1 MLKGIPYKGVCGD
14 LTAVFSIVL
23 GQREYGQMTAKVTN
37 RHMELWGT
45 DMDALWR
52 LAEENTPKLYPVKW
66 IRLQDILT
74 EMMEGLLVSEHP
86 LEDGQGEAMSSP
98 MEISGK
104 ESPGKETPGA
114 GRENPAGL
122 MYVLT
127 NTVNIRGA
135 AAILY
140 PGVLKEIAGQLGGD
154 FIIFPSSIHEAILA
168 KAKGFFDWEAAEAT
182 VREINLKEVEPE
194 DILSDTVYYYHQAKD
209 CIMVAREMGDGTG
222 SILW

>member
-14 LTAVFSIVL
+14 LTAVFSIVP

-74 EMMEGLLVSEHP
+74 EMMEGLPVSEHP

-114 GRENPAGL
+114 GRENLAGL

-154 FIIFPSSIHEAILA
+154 FIIFPSSIHETILA
-168 KAKGFFDWEAAEAT
+168 KAEGF
-182 VREINLKEVEPE
+182 L
-194 DILSDTVYYYHQAKD
+194 
-209 CIMVAREMGDGTG
+209 TG
-222 SILW
+222 RQQKQSSGRTIGRK

>member
-74 EMMEGLLVSEHP
+74 DRKSTRLN
-86 LEDGQGEAMSSP
+86 SS
-98 MEISGK
+98 
-104 ESPGKETPGA
+104 
-114 GRENPAGL
+114 
-122 MYVLT
+122 
-127 NTVNIRGA
+127 
-135 AAILY
+135 
-140 PGVLKEIAGQLGGD
+140 
-154 FIIFPSSIHEAILA
+154 HE
-168 KAKGFFDWEAAEAT
+168 
-182 VREINLKEVEPE
+182 
-194 DILSDTVYYYHQAKD
+194 
-209 CIMVAREMGDGTG
+209 
-222 SILW
+222 